1 MLGCEINIWKV
12 SFWPVT
18 LECFVCFTCLL
29 VYSKD
34 YSVLRD
40 MVSNVLIFLVVYI
53 YIYIYIL
60 YIYTTKYI
68 YIYTYIHMYAGCNLY
83 TGVVQ

>member
-1 MLGCEINIWKV
+1 MFCL
-12 SFWPVT
+12 
-18 LECFVCFTCLL
+18 LYLLTCLQQRL
-29 VYSKD
+29 FSLARHGEQCPD
-34 YSVLRD
+34 FFGC
-40 MVSNVLIFLVVYI
+40 IYI

-68 YIYTYIHMYAGCNLY
+68 YIYAYIHMYAGCNLY

>member
-1 MLGCEINIWKV
+1 MFCL
-12 SFWPVT
+12 
-18 LECFVCFTCLL
+18 LYLLTCLQQRL
-29 VYSKD
+29 FSLARHGEQCPD
-34 YSVLRD
+34 
-40 MVSNVLIFLVVYI
+40 FFGCI